1 MTCKNKRQR
10 NLGNNANKTGIVMG
24 GENMAPKQKKRQ
36 NERPE
41 GGLANRPV
49 SRAWEGEGNEVKK
62 DKV

>member
-1 MTCKNKRQR
+1 
-10 NLGNNANKTGIVMG
+10 
-24 GENMAPKQKKRQ
+24 MAPKQKKRE